1 MQSCNGSG
9 WVEAECARLSETW
22 SEGEDRDGDGCEGS
36 LRMEGGVS
44 EGRRSTSATVE
55 AGE

>member
-1 MQSCNGSG
+1 MQSCNGIF

-22 SEGEDRDGDGCEGS
+22 SEGEGRDEDGREVS
-36 LRMEGGVS
+36 LGMEGGVS